1 MIIFD
6 ESGDYYAEN
15 PEIFSVVQ
23 GGIYFPEKNEPLKR
37 GSVFFLSQN
46 KYRFGIDDRCILIRI
61 SIDPQFLFFQ
71 FPLLFDFSSVYCN
84 LENPEKVFENIV
96 EYANLTFWF
105 RNIFQFLHNTLR
117 E

>member
-61 SIDPQFLFFQ
+61 SIDPQFLFFSFPCFLI
-71 FPLLFDFSSVYCN
+71 FPLFTALW
-84 LENPEKVFENIV
+84 KI
-96 EYANLTFWF
+96 
-105 RNIFQFLHNTLR
+105 RKRFLKTLLNMQT
-117 E
+117 